1 MPVTQNPPHSLRRLL
16 VSSLLLALTA
26 CSQKS
31 ETPAP
36 ASSKEEGAGAPSTE
50 APVGEI
56 PVPATDTGSAAATPQ
71 EPARE
76 EAPSQ
81 PSDRGAVPEV
91 ATARP
96 AAAATPVF
104 QSKPLSK
111 AWPGRPYAYQITLGG
126 PRNARL
132 RLVQGPDSM
141 RLSGRTLS
149 WTPGKAGM
157 HPVILEAISIGAGG
171 DTARARQAFDLE
183 VEPVFSLSLKPFPA
197 QAKKGD
203 TVAFDLRGSAFPE
216 WAAASIVVRFDHD
229 GDGTW
234 DTPERPLAAELRHLH
249 AFAQVGAM
257 SPRVEA
263 RYLDLEIRT
272 AKGSITITSD
282 VDARLELSPDT
293 AEPGGT
299 VQVDASA
306 SKGDGRLSYWLDLDG
321 DGKAE
326 WADSAMGKGHAKA
339 PASSGR
345 YAAKLRV
352 RNPMGL
358 EGFAGDSLLV
368 NARPRL
374 TLKVRNP
381 KENMAASVE
390 ALVEAIDSDDSLR
403 ALRINFGGGKEGWV
417 TATLLDTAKGP
428 GKWRK
433 AFQHAYGRTG
443 KFTLE
448 ACAASADGREACQTA
463 KVEIFNAPP
472 VVEPGADVKATLGV
486 PAEIEGKGRDPDGS
500 IVKWEW
506 DLNGDGK
513 YDVASTRDGRV
524 KYTFAKKG
532 KFSLNM
538 RVTTADGMTA
548 TAPRRVEVRKSW

>member
-1 MPVTQNPPHSLRRLL
+1 MSVTQIPPRSALRLL
-16 VSSLLLALTA
+16 ILAATLALGA
-26 CSQKS
+26 CSKKREETAPPS
-31 ETPAP
+31 EKEHAAEAPSVGTPEPEISAAAPDTGTPTETSERAPERPAPVAEPPRETAP
-36 ASSKEEGAGAPSTE
+36 ASSRPQAAVAPAFKTK
-50 APVGEI
+50 PV
-56 PVPATDTGSAAATPQ
+56 T
-71 EPARE
+71 
-76 EAPSQ
+76 
-81 PSDRGAVPEV
+81 
-91 ATARP
+91 
-96 AAAATPVF
+96 
-104 QSKPLSK
+104 K
-111 AWPGRPYAYQITLGG
+111 AWPGRPYRYEVSLAGG
-126 PRNARL
+126 KGVRL
-132 RLVQGPDSM
+132 RLAQGPEGMSV
-141 RLSGRTLS
+141 SGYAVA
-149 WTPGKAGM
+149 WTPSKAGM
-157 HPVILEAISIGAGG
+157 HPIVLEAYATGEGG

-183 VEPVFSLSLKPFPA
+183 VEPVFSLSLRPLPD

-216 WAAASIVVRFDHD
+216 WAAASILVRFDHD

-234 DTPERPLAAELRHLH
+234 DTPERPLASELLHRH
-249 AFAQVGAM
+249 AYAQVGAL

-263 RYLDLEIRT
+263 RYLDMETRSAT
-272 AKGSITITSD
+272 GSITITSD
-282 VDARLELSPDT
+282 VDARLVLSPDT

-299 VQVDASA
+299 VRVDASG
-306 SKGDGRLSYWLDLDG
+306 SRGDGRLTYWLDLDG

-326 WADSAMGKGHAKA
+326 WADSSTGKGTAKA
-339 PASSGR
+339 PASGR

-368 NARPRL
+368 NARPRV

-381 KENMAASVE
+381 KENMAAPVE
-390 ALVEAIDSDDSLR
+390 ALLEAIDPDDSLR
-403 ALRINFGGGKEGWV
+403 SLRVNFTGGKEPWI
-417 TATLLDTAKGP
+417 AAAAPDTSKGP

-433 AFQHAYGRTG
+433 TFKHAYGRAG

-448 ACAASADGREACQTA
+448 ACAASADGRETCQSA
-463 KVEIFNAPP
+463 PVEIFNAPP

-513 YDVASTRDGRV
+513 YDVASARDGRV

-532 KFSLNM
+532 TFSLNM

-548 TAPRRVEVRKSW
+548 TAPRKVEVRKSW